1 MERQTTE
8 TIDAEIQGLDEQ
20 SQQQGILGLKRTIE
34 QRSSIEG
41 DPDRMGIY
49 LLVDWDGNYV
59 AGNLSRWP
67 DAQLLPDSTLRF
79 SFEVQQPNR
88 KVIERWVS
96 AKAFVV
102 NQKFRLLVGRDITE
116 KRRTQQL
123 LWSAVLVGTGVMIL
137 LGLGGGF
144 VVSRWT
150 LGRIELI
157 NRATTA
163 IMAGNL
169 GKRIQVEGGGD
180 EFDDLATNLNAML
193 ERIQRLLASMREVT
207 DNIAHDLRT
216 PLSRIRSRIE
226 VALMRDLSDS
236 EARELLEATVRDA
249 DQLIETFNA
258 LLNIARAEAGTQR
271 AEWETI
277 DLCDLARDVVDLYDP
292 LAEVKAIT
300 LSLKAD
306 SPVVIQ
312 GNRQLI
318 AQALANIT
326 DNAIKYT
333 PEAGHVA
340 VEIEN
345 DPNPTIRVCDDG
357 PGIPEESREKA
368 LERFVRL
375 DADRSTPGN
384 GLGLSLVSAVARL
397 HEASLVLRDAKPGL
411 VIEIAFRRQREESKP
426 PRRQAAVPA

>member
-1 MERQTTE
+1 ME

-20 SQQQGILGLKRTIE
+20 SQQQGILGLKRIIE

-59 AGNLSRWP
+59 AGNLPHWP
-67 DAQLLPDSTLRF
+67 DADLLPDSTLRF
-79 SFEVQQPNR
+79 SFETVASNNR
-88 KVIERWVS
+88 VIQRWVS

-102 NQKFRLLVGRDITE
+102 SQKFRLLVGRDITE
-116 KRRTQQL
+116 KQRTQQL
-123 LWSAVLVGTGVMIL
+123 LWSSVLVGTSVMIL

-157 NRATTA
+157 NRTTTA
-163 IMAGNL
+163 IMGGNL

-180 EFDDLATNLNAML
+180 EFDELATNLNAML
-193 ERIQRLLASMREVT
+193 ERIQRLLAGMREVT

-226 VALMRDLSDS
+226 VAMMHDLSS
-236 EARELLEATVRDA
+236 AEAHELLEATVQDA
-249 DQLIETFNA
+249 DKLIETFNA
-258 LLNIARAEAGTQR
+258 LLNIARAEAGSQR
-271 AEWETI
+271 SEWEEI
-277 DLCDLARDVVDLYDP
+277 GLCDLARDVVELYEP
-292 LAEVKAIT
+292 LAEVKNIT
-300 LSLKAD
+300 LRLEAKEGVSIIG
-306 SPVVIQ
+306 S
-312 GNRQLI
+312 RQLV

-333 PEAGHVA
+333 PENGV
-340 VEIEN
+340 VTVTISDE
-345 DPNPTIRVCDDG
+345 PSPTILVADNG
-357 PGIPEESREKA
+357 PGIAANLREKA

-375 DADRSTPGN
+375 DPDRSSPGN

-397 HEASLVLRDAKPGL
+397 HEAKLTLDDNNPGL
-411 VIEIAFRRQREESKP
+411 RIAISFRRPSSR
-426 PRRQAAVPA
+426 